1 MKSDKN
7 KAKKRFSY
15 RIVNSQGKVIKG
27 YIDTFSSEEA
37 TNYLKSMD
45 YEVLSVREV
54 SKFLTMNIG
63 RKELQYSA
71 LTFILTQL
79 STYLKAGIPLVDAV
93 KILEKQSSNREQRRI
108 FSNVVYEL
116 SKGEKFSYALESQNG
131 VFPKFLVNMVKTAE
145 ATGDLPST
153 LDSLIVYYDSLDK
166 TKKEAVTA
174 MTYPI
179 IISIFAIMVITFIM
193 LYIVPSFESLF
204 KTNNAN
210 IPSLTTFV
218 IGVSRFLS
226 NNLLLIILAILFIL
240 LVYMSVYRKSSSFRK
255 AVQTFYMHLPIVGKA
270 IIYKEVSMFTK
281 TFANLL
287 SHNVFITD
295 SMDILKNLTNNEVY
309 KVIINDSIKSLACG
323 EQISD
328 SFRGKWAFPVVA
340 YEMLVTGEKTGD
352 LPLMMDHVSKYYEDL
367 YSNFLKRINKFI
379 EPIMI
384 LILSLIVGVV
394 VLSIVIPMFSF
405 YSTI

>member
-45 YEVLSVREV
+45 YEILSVREV

-63 RKELQYSA
+63 RKELKYSV

-153 LDSLIVYYDSLDK
+153 LDSLVTYYDSLDK
-166 TKKEAVTA
+166 TKKEAITA

-226 NNLLLIILAILFIL
+226 NNLLLIVLAILFIL
-240 LVYMSVYRKSSSFRK
+240 LVYMSVYRKSASFRK
-255 AVQTFYMHLPIVGKA
+255 AVQTFYMHLPIVGKV

-384 LILSLIVGVV
+384 LILSLVVGVV